1 MILRNLCY
9 VRLLWRPATIIECR
23 SSKMGCPSVRS
34 CVSRRQEHEEHEE
47 QEAAK
52 YLDFAEL
59 S

>member
-1 MILRNLCY
+1 M
-9 VRLLWRPATIIECR
+9 RLIWRPVTIIQCR
-23 SSKMGCPSVRS
+23 SSKMGCFSVRS
-34 CVSRRQEHEEHEE
+34 FVSRRQEHEEHEE